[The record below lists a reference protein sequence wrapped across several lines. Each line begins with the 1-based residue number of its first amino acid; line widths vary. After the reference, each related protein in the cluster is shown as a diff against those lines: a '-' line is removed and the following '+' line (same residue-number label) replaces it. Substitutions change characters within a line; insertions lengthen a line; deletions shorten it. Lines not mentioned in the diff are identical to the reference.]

1 MQVTS
6 ESVEVVDPQVQEAWR
21 QMADSGVGRL
31 ASDYVLCNAIVG
43 LTRSGIAAKL
53 SATWAALGS
62 LVPPGA
68 STDLVR
74 HVLRYLEIRGLTESS
89 GDDWRLR
96 PRGGE
101 LLADLPES
109 LIGYYAEAYGP
120 VLSRMSGQLTGTE
133 KYGVDVSRDTE
144 ALGRRC
150 EVLFRSFGTTLVADL
165 IAEHGARSVVDLG
178 CGTGGLVLDLC
189 DRYPDLKGLG
199 LDIAEDAIG
208 LARQRA
214 ADSDARDRVLFVVA
228 DAFQP
233 QTWPSDA
240 ANADFYVMVGA
251 LHEHFREGD
260 EAVTGLLSRYADL
273 LARSGGVSKTLLLA
287 EPELHRDGADADFYL
302 IHALTAQGMPR
313 PEKGWLDVIAASGL
327 TCRRVFRAPNTGF
340 RFAYYEIQAGTGA

>member
-1 MQVTS
+1 MLVTS
-6 ESVEVVDPQVQEAWR
+6 ESVEVIDPDVQEAWR
-21 QMADSGVGRL
+21 QMADSGVGGL
-31 ASDYVLCNAIVG
+31 ASNYVLCNAIVG
-43 LTRSGIAAKL
+43 LTRAGITAKL
-53 SATWAALGS
+53 SASWAPLDS

-68 STDLVR
+68 STELVG
-74 HVLRYLEIRGLTESS
+74 HVLRYLEIRGLTECR
-89 GDDWRLR
+89 GDDWRLLR
-96 PRGGE
+96 RGAE

-109 LIGYYAEAYGP
+109 LVGYYVEAYGP

-150 EVLFRSFGTTLVADL
+150 EVLFRSFGTTLVGDL

-199 LDIAEDAIG
+199 LDIAADAIG
-208 LARQRA
+208 LAQQRA
-214 ADSDARDRVLFVVA
+214 ADSGAGDRVSFIVA

-233 QTWPSDA
+233 QTWPSRA
-240 ANADFYVMVGA
+240 ANADFYVMVGT

-260 EAVTGLLSRYADL
+260 GAVVGLLSRYADL
-273 LARSGGVSKTLLLA
+273 LAPTGGVSKTLLLA
-287 EPELHRDGADADFYL
+287 EPELYRDSADADFYL

-313 PEKGWLDVIAASGL
+313 PGKGWLEVIAASGL

-340 RFAYYEIQAGTGA
+340 RFAYYEIQAGPEA